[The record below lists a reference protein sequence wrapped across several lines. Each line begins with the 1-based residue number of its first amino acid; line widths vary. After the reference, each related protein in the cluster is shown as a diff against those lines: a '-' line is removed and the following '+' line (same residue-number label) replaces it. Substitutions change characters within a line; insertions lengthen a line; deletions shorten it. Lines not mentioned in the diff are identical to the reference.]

1 MNKKEKIMILS
12 NIKSNIVN
20 PNFDRLDR
28 IESVF
33 FPGNFEDD
41 ILESTRNEADEPTC
55 VEMLAGPSF
64 ALRPR
69 MTKFPI

>member
-1 MNKKEKIMILS
+1 M
-12 NIKSNIVN
+12 
-20 PNFDRLDR
+20 
-28 IESVF
+28 F

-64 ALRPR
+64 ALRAR
-69 MTKFPI
+69 MTKFLLEPKADFFPAPDKIIFLFIKAYSL